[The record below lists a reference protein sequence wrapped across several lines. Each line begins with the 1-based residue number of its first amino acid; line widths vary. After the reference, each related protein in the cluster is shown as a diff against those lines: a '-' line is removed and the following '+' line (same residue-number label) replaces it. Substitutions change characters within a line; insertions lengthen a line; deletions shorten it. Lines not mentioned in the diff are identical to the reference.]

1 MEIFRFVQARPA
13 VDVQMMVP
21 LRHDAPIAKW
31 MKTEYWEKKQRP
43 DRAALS
49 ERFAKQHK
57 AGLGKLVSDAK
68 LNQLLTVIEEAA
80 KTNPTIDPKW
90 FGDTTLAIFG
100 VPLSDLLASAD
111 FVAKADQISDT
122 LLVSKLVGVRLRVEE
137 AILPSLLRVIHL
149 LHQAAENYPGLK
161 TREYVT
167 AVLTAPIVLPSSWVL
182 FADLPGAGAAAA
194 EAEAHRARRLAAAA
208 KEREQKLVELFGT
221 ALDELGTATAADHE
235 LGPPVAGA
243 PFTYM
248 ALTAAFSASKPGIL
262 QAVKEL
268 NVPLATTSAPDLAD
282 KLLQGLQ
289 RATDRLASL
298 MPEGGRL
305 TRVGSQWVSTDELG
319 FVLSPDASS
328 MPTDDVSAA
337 RPVGI
342 ADLLVVKQKIKQ
354 YEPGEIAHIE
364 NCLVGELRRRSHE
377 RTDRLEVE
385 TLTEVETTKEEER
398 DLQTTDKA
406 ELKQEAEQIV
416 KSDNSV
422 NAGMSLSASYG
433 AVTLSTNL
441 SSSSSTAQQD
451 ARRQANAY
459 SKEVVSRA
467 VSRTMERTLSR
478 RTEKKLFQ
486 IVETNL
492 HEFNSKDKDVTGVY
506 RWVNKVYDAQVY
518 NYGRRMLYEIVVP
531 EPAAFFKQSLA
542 GAKAEGATLVKPQP
556 IDFQP
561 SDLDDGNWT
570 KFAARYRLGTA
581 TPPPKPYV
589 TVAVV
594 YAKSAG
600 GPNETLHDA
609 QVADIPEGFYAFTAM
624 VRVTASYFVGHSPN
638 IDITV
643 GTQLLR
649 YTTTTSQDYLAL
661 EDQVGKIPTSY
672 VALNISGFS
681 ASIEI
686 KCKRTDEAIR
696 LWQIKLFGELMT
708 AYNCL
713 LAQFEGELDRQ
724 RQQDEAQPYARNP
737 LADERIV
744 RGELRKS
751 ALTLIRR
758 DNFTGFDALKE
769 DPLSKGPYPD
779 VAKADT
785 IARSILFFEQAFEWE
800 QMTYRFYEYFW
811 GRKQQWKKD
820 LLLDD
825 RNEEFRSFLS
835 AGSARLILP
844 VRPGFEKLVAHYFET
859 GIIANGDDIPDV
871 TSAEYL
877 PILTEIKEEL
887 KAPGE
892 EKLYGAAWPVT
903 VPTSLVILKSGE
915 SKLML

>member
-13 VDVQMMVP
+13 VETPMMVP
-21 LRHDAPIAKW
+21 LRDGALVARW
-31 MKTEYWEKKQRP
+31 MRTEYWEKKQRP
-43 DRAALS
+43 DSKVVSDQL
-49 ERFAKQHK
+49 AKQHK
-57 AGLGKLVSDAK
+57 AGLVELVSDAK
-68 LNQLLTVIEEAA
+68 LNQLLEATEEAA
-80 KTNPTIDPKW
+80 QTNPNIDPKW
-90 FGDTTLAIFG
+90 FSDTSLAIFG
-100 VPLSDLLASAD
+100 VSLTDLLASAD

-137 AILPSLLRVIHL
+137 ARLPSLLRVIHL
-149 LHQAAENYPGLK
+149 LHLAAENHPGLK
-161 TREYVT
+161 TRDYVK
-167 AVLTAPIVLPSSWVL
+167 AVLAAPIVLPPSWVL
-182 FADLPGAGAAAA
+182 FADLPSASLAAA
-194 EAEAHRARRLAAAA
+194 EAEADKARSLAADATA
-208 KEREQKLVELFGT
+208 REQRLVELFGA

-235 LGPPVAGA
+235 LTQPAAGV

-248 ALTAAFSASKPGIL
+248 ALTEAFAASKPAIRE
-262 QAVKEL
+262 AAEEL
-268 NVPLATTSAPDLAD
+268 NLPLTTTSAPDFAD
-282 KLLQGLQ
+282 KLLQGL
-289 RATDRLASL
+289 RKASDRLAAL
-298 MPEGGRL
+298 THEGGRL
-305 TRVGSQWVSTDELG
+305 TRVGSQWVATDELG
-319 FVLSPDASS
+319 FVASPSAAGK
-328 MPTDDVSAA
+328 PTDDVRSA

-364 NCLVGELRRRSHE
+364 NCLLGETRRRTHE
-377 RTDRLEVE
+377 RTDRMEIE
-385 TLTEVETTKEEER
+385 TLTEVEATKEEER
-398 DLQTTDKA
+398 NLQTTDKA

-422 NAGMSLSASYG
+422 QAGMSLSASYG

-451 ARRQANAY
+451 ARRQANTY

-467 VSRTMERTLSR
+467 VSRTMERTLAR

-492 HEFNSKDKDVTGVY
+492 HEFQSKEKDVTGVY
-506 RWVNKVYDAQVY
+506 RWVNKVYEAQVY

-542 GAKAEGATLVKPQP
+542 GAKAEGATLAKPQP
-556 IDFQP
+556 INFLP
-561 SDLDDGNWT
+561 SDLKDDNWT
-570 KFAARYRLGTA
+570 KLAARYRLGTA

-594 YAKSAG
+594 YAKSAS
-600 GPNETLHDA
+600 GPNQPLDDA
-609 QVADIPEGFYAFTAM
+609 QVADIPDGFYAFTAL
-624 VRVTASYFVGHSPN
+624 VRVTGSFFVGHPPAV
-638 IDITV
+638 DITV
-643 GTQLLR
+643 GTQLKR
-649 YTTTTSQDYLAL
+649 YTTTTSQDYLML
-661 EDQVGKIPTSY
+661 ERQVGKIPTSY
-672 VALNISGFS
+672 SALNYSGFT

-686 KCKRTDEAIR
+686 TCKRTDEALR
-696 LWQIKLFGELMT
+696 QWQVKLFGELIT
-708 AYNCL
+708 AYNSL

-724 RQQDEAQPYARNP
+724 RQLDQAQPYGRNP

-758 DNFTGFDALKE
+758 DNFTGFDAVKE
-769 DPLSKGPYPD
+769 DPLSNGPYPD
-779 VAKADT
+779 VGKADT

-811 GRKQQWKKD
+811 GRKQQWQKD

-844 VRPGFEKLVAHYFET
+844 VRPGFEMLVAHYFET
-859 GIIANGDDIPDV
+859 GTIANGDDIPDV

-877 PILTEIKEEL
+877 PILIEIKEEL
-887 KAPGE
+887 QAPGE
-892 EKLYGAAWPVT
+892 EKRYGDAWSVT

-915 SKLML
+915 SKLAL